1 MYSTAEPIIKFMGA
15 TDALSLKEGTEYLK
29 IQMIGI
35 LPLALTGT
43 ITAALRGA
51 GNSKTAMIYNLIGN
65 LANVVLNYALIYGN
79 FVFPRLE
86 VAGASLATIL
96 G

>member
-1 MYSTAEPIIKFMGA
+1 M
-15 TDALSLKEGTEYLK
+15 L
-29 IQMIGI
+29 GI

-65 LANVVLNYALIYGN
+65 LANVILNYALIYGN
-79 FVFPRLE
+79 FGCPRLE
-86 VAGASLATIL
+86 VALVFHL
-96 G
+96 PQF

>member
-1 MYSTAEPIIKFMGA
+1 M
-15 TDALSLKEGTEYLK
+15 LTEYLK
-29 IQMIGI
+29 IQMLGI

-65 LANVVLNYALIYGN
+65 LANVI
-79 FVFPRLE
+79 
-86 VAGASLATIL
+86 
-96 G
+96 